1 MTATKNIRL
10 ISIAFLSLSLAA
22 CTLPRNADEEETI
35 QDQDLTAI
43 SEAPVSN
50 RYGQNLVVESLIYE
64 ASGFRTRPFIPY
76 RADVDLDGDGE
87 PDELMEPVEPT
98 IPMTANRVVELAIN
112 DFLQNRR
119 GQLRV
124 WLGLGY
130 TYFPMIEQIFEEEGV
145 PDELKYLALSESGLQ
160 PTAKSPMGAA
170 GMWQF
175 MPITAR
181 GSGLNVDDWVDER
194 MDPEKSTRAAAR
206 HLIELYESYS
216 GNWHLALAGYNCSY
230 RCISRA
236 VVRAGGTIEEP
247 PSFWEI
253 YPYLP
258 RETRD
263 FIPKFIATALILS
276 NPTMYGIDPEVV
288 GQEMAYDIVKVE
300 GMLSLQDAAKLVGTN
315 VATLANL
322 NPSLQK
328 NTLPDGDRPFE
339 LKIPFGSYD
348 SFVRNFNAMPASER
362 TAPVEYVVKSGD
374 TLGAI
379 ARRYGTS
386 VEELQRSN
394 GFTGSMIRVN
404 QKLLIPGT
412 GSHKAVHL
420 ASSERIAV
428 QYGEPKFRP
437 IMLREEFQVVEQDGS
452 TEDRPLLAVSL
463 TSPPPAEDRVSVV
476 VPTIYKVQRGDTLG
490 QIAERFRVSVTDIQR
505 WNGINGTMIRAGQ
518 DLTLHAGAT
527 QPSPGTIYKV
537 QRGDN
542 LDTIARRFGV
552 TVDNIKRWNNLSSN
566 LIHPG
571 QDLQIN

>member
-1 MTATKNIRL
+1 VTAKKNKRL
-10 ISIAFLSLSLAA
+10 ITLAFLSLPLAA
-22 CTLPRNADEEETI
+22 CTLPRNGDEDNIVQE
-35 QDQDLTAI
+35 QSLTAI
-43 SEAPVSN
+43 VEAPVSN

-76 RADVDLDGDGE
+76 RTDIDLDGDGVE
-87 PDELMEPVEPT
+87 DEQIEPVEPS

-119 GQLRV
+119 GQLRS
-124 WLGLGY
+124 WLTRAY
-130 TYFPMIEQIFEEEGV
+130 TYFPMIEQIFEEEGI

-160 PTAKSPMGAA
+160 PTIKSPMGAA

-181 GSGLNVDDWVDER
+181 GSGLTVDDWVDER

-206 HLIELYESYS
+206 HLIELNQSYS

-236 VVRAGGTIEEP
+236 VIRAGGTIENP
-247 PSFWEI
+247 PSFWEV

-276 NPTMYGIDPEVV
+276 NPAMYGIDPEVI
-288 GQEMAYDIVKVE
+288 GQEMAYDVVKVE
-300 GMLSLQDAAKLVGTN
+300 GMLSLQDAATLAGTN
-315 VATLANL
+315 VATLVNL

-328 NTLPDGDRPFE
+328 RSLPDWDQAFE

-348 SFVRNFNAMPASER
+348 RFVRNFDSTPASER

-379 ARRYGTS
+379 ARRFGTS
-386 VEELQRSN
+386 VDELQKSN
-394 GFTGSMIRVN
+394 GFTGSMIRIN

-412 GSHKAVHL
+412 GSHKAVNI
-420 ASSERIAV
+420 ASDQRIAIA
-428 QYGEPKFRP
+428 YGEPKFRP

-452 TEDRPLLAVSL
+452 TEDKPLLAVSL
-463 TSPPPAEDRVSVV
+463 TSPPPPEDRVSVV
-476 VPTIYKVQRGDTLG
+476 VPTIYKVQSGDTLG
-490 QIAERFRVSVTDIQR
+490 QIAERFRVSVADIQR
-505 WNGINGTMIRAGQ
+505 WNSINGTLIRAGQ

-527 QPSPGTIYKV
+527 QPAPGTIYRV
-537 QRGDN
+537 QRGDS
-542 LDTIARRFGV
+542 LDIIARRFGV
-552 TVDNIKRWNNLSSN
+552 SVDNIKRWNNLSSN